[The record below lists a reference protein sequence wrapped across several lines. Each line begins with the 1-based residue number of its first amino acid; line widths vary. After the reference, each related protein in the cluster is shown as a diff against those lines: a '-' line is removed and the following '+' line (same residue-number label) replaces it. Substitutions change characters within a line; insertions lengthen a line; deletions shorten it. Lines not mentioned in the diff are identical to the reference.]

1 MAEQLD
7 PTGVAVSIGSVTLR
21 TPGLTGT
28 AEVHHAG
35 SSGMRAA
42 EDATAEFLECLE
54 RAGVEE
60 QLTIEIRDP
69 WQTDDDG
76 TGSRAA
82 GGDGDIEAEV
92 PGPGTGLGQFLIFT
106 AEDGTVSWHL
116 PVDVPR
122 DPPSVASRGD
132 DSRVYRVP
140 RAVTPTVQPD
150 GAGQRGL
157 FGIVGSKLLKVL
169 VFPLVDPVLGKV
181 GDYFASRWE
190 QRHRQN
196 ALRTFQPETYR
207 QAAGDPL
214 PDWSVLAAGPA
225 LLFVHG
231 TMSRSH
237 TGFRRIPESLIGEL
251 HSRYEGRV
259 LAFDHFTISVDP
271 TENVRWLAKQLP
283 DGLGMTVDVI
293 AHSRGGLVGRVMAER
308 GEELGLGGIV
318 DVRNLIMVGTPNA
331 GTVLA
336 DPEHLGT
343 LLDRVTNLVQLV
355 PDNPVTDTVD
365 VVLAVLKQLAVG
377 AFGGLGG
384 LVSMN
389 PNGSYLREFLNR
401 PATTA
406 STYRA
411 VASDFEP
418 AQGSPLARTARDA
431 IIDVVFGSIENDL
444 IVPTEG
450 VHHVKGLDGF
460 APADPL
466 VFPATAAVDHSSFWV
481 QDAFAQKVLQ
491 WLPSPD

>member
-42 EDATAEFLECLE
+42 EDATAEFLDCLE

-60 QLTIEIRDP
+60 QLTIEIRDV
-69 WQTDDDG
+69 WQTGDDG

-82 GGDGDIEAEV
+82 GGANDIEAEV
-92 PGPGTGLGQFLIFT
+92 PGPGTGLGQFLIYT

-116 PVDVPR
+116 PVDIPQN
-122 DPPSVASRGD
+122 PESVASRGG

-140 RAVTPTVQPD
+140 RAVMPAEGSAGD
-150 GAGQRGL
+150 GQRGL
-157 FGIVGSKLLKVL
+157 LGMVGTKLLKVL
-169 VFPLVDPVLGKV
+169 VFPLVDPLLGKV

-190 QRHRQN
+190 QHHRRN
-196 ALRTFQPETYR
+196 GLRTFEPATYR
-207 QAAGDPL
+207 QPAGGQV
-214 PDWSVLAAGPA
+214 PDWSSLAAGPV
-225 LLFVHG
+225 LMFVHG
-231 TMSRSH
+231 TMSLAH
-237 TGFRRIPESLIGEL
+237 TGFRRIPEPLISEL
-251 HSRYEGRV
+251 HRRYEGRV
-259 LAFDHFTISVDP
+259 IAFDHFTIAVDP

-283 DGLGMTVDVI
+283 EGLGMTVDVI
-293 AHSRGGLVGRVMAER
+293 AHSRGGLVGRVMAEH
-308 GEELGLGGIV
+308 GQELDLGGVI

-331 GTVLA
+331 GTALA
-336 DPEHLGT
+336 DSEHLDT

-377 AFGGLGG
+377 AFRGLDG
-384 LVSMN
+384 LASMD
-389 PNGSYLREFLNR
+389 PKGSYLREYLNL
-401 PATTA
+401 PTTTA

-411 VASDFEP
+411 VASNFEP
-418 AQGSPLARTARDA
+418 AQGSPLSRTARDA
-431 IIDVVFGSIENDL
+431 IVDVVFGSTENDL

-450 VHHVKGLDGF
+450 VHRVAGLDGF

-466 VFPATAAVDHSSFWV
+466 VFPAAAAVDHSSFWV
-481 QDAFAQKVLQ
+481 QDAFARKVLE
-491 WLPSPD
+491 WL